1 MTGAMSSDPLSVAE
15 RLMAAIEAGDVAG
28 IDALY
33 APDMTIWTTLDADR
47 RDRASAIA
55 VLSWVIEQTTSI
67 RYDIIRR
74 EAIDGGF
81 VQQHVLHGTLP
92 DGTQF
97 SNPACL
103 LVDVD
108 ENGSIT
114 RIDEYLDRGGLAA
127 LAEVGLRI

>member
-1 MTGAMSSDPLSVAE
+1 MATDPLTVAD
-15 RLMAAIEAGDVAG
+15 RLMTAIEAGDVAG

-47 RDRASAIA
+47 RDRASAVA
-55 VLSWVIEQTTSI
+55 VLAWVIEQTASI
-67 RYDIIRR
+67 RYDILRR

-92 DGTQF
+92 DGTAF

-103 LVDVD
+103 VVDVD
-108 ENGSIT
+108 AEGRIT